1 MLGGMRIAP
10 GIALALALVA
20 CADAGS
26 PIGEDEL
33 FEFEP
38 GLFISL
44 KADSKADLPNS
55 QFYPRGL
62 DTSGYRTI
70 ANLFVTAMYD
80 VTRTDAPV
88 EFAWPLSGSRA
99 VLNRSGTPIRLSSE
113 VYEHTGFDI
122 IRLTEM
128 EDPTLRAPVAGKAT
142 ITDWSGNTSSSSY
155 DYSTV
160 ISIWDPETH
169 LIVQLMHVKPDPT
182 LPRSGFFDVTRGQ
195 VIGEL
200 AEVPGVQGNARHTHV
215 SIVDAQNFEIVDPVN
230 AMPEYPDMT
239 KPVAGELYLLD
250 EQARRHD
257 VLLTGAFDVIVT
269 GHDRDEMSG
278 RNLEVTS
285 VAYAVE
291 DQDGNE
297 LANLQRCQL
306 RDAFKKLVGDWNTST
321 STIRLIDFGNSNGQF
336 SGFWPG
342 SDLGNPDR
350 LFRYAL
356 TNLRV
361 DTAMDGTKTCS
372 VVANDRDGQIA
383 ITDAVMTVTVTVD
396 LWDARDNRETK
407 QYTLTRQAPPP
418 PQP

>member
-1 MLGGMRIAP
+1 MRIAL
-10 GIALALALVA
+10 ALALALVA
-20 CADAGS
+20 CANAES
-26 PIGEDEL
+26 PTDEAEV

-38 GLFISL
+38 GLFVSL

-70 ANLFVTAMYD
+70 ADLFVRAMYD

-88 EFAWPLSGSRA
+88 AFDWPLSGSRA
-99 VLNRSGTPIRLSSE
+99 VLNRSGTPILLSSS

-122 IRLTEM
+122 IRVTEM
-128 EDPTLRAPVAGKAT
+128 EDPTLRAPVGGKAT
-142 ITDWSGNTSSSSY
+142 ITDWSGNASSSSY

-160 ISIWDPETH
+160 ISIWDPDTH
-169 LIVQLMHVKPDPT
+169 LIVQLMHVKPDPM
-182 LPRSGFFDVTRGQ
+182 LPRSGFFDITRGQ

-200 AEVPGVQGNARHTHV
+200 AEVPSVPGNARHTHV
-215 SIVDAQNFEIVDPVN
+215 SIVDAQIFEILDPVGL
-230 AMPEYPDMT
+230 MPEYPDMT

-250 EQARRHD
+250 ETAARHD
-257 VLLTGAFDVIVT
+257 VLKTGALDVIVT

-285 VAYAVE
+285 LAYAVE

-297 LANLQRCQL
+297 LTKLERCHM
-306 RDAFKKLVGDWNTST
+306 RDAFKKLVGDWNTTT
-321 STIRLIDFGNSNGQF
+321 STIRLIDFGNASGQF

-361 DTAMDGTKTCS
+361 DTAMDGTKTC
-372 VVANDRDGQIA
+372 VTVAADRDGQLTIA
-383 ITDAVMTVTVTVD
+383 DTVTSVTIIVD
-396 LWDARDNRETK
+396 MWDARDNRETK